1 MYYWVDTNNDGM
13 NEFEVYQIWKGNNRF
28 FCGGRL
34 IFGLDASIYYDKPPT
49 KDVMVNG
56 MGVKV
61 K

>member
-1 MYYWVDTNNDGM
+1 M
-13 NEFEVYQIWKGNNRF
+13 NEYEVYQIWKGNNRF